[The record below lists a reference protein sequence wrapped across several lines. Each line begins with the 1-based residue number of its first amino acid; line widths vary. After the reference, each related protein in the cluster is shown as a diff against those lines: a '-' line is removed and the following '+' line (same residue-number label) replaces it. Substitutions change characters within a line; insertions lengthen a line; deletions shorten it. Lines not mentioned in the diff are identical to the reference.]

1 VSVPRASI
9 VHRMPGRVRLRVP
22 EKRDDATYFGELE
35 SALRGVDGVAEVVV
49 NPTTASVLVH
59 VELEAEPVLRAAEA
73 LGLFEIAE
81 EPPRGT
87 PIAHLYER
95 LREADRRLALRTE
108 GRWDLATLGFYALLG
123 GSAVQLVRGKFMPAG
138 ATLAIQALG
147 LVLKQAERRR

>member
-1 VSVPRASI
+1 MA
-9 VHRMPGRVRLRVP
+9 GRVRLRIP
-22 EKRDDATYFGELE
+22 EKRDDAAYFAELE
-35 SALRGVDGVAEVVV
+35 AALRGLDGVDNVVV
-49 NPTTASVLVH
+49 NPTTSSVLLH
-59 VELEAEPVLRAAEA
+59 LDAARLGAQAEPVLRAGEA

-95 LREADRRLALRTE
+95 LLEADRRLAERTE

-123 GSAVQLVRGKFMPAG
+123 GSAVQLVRGRFMPAG